1 MNYAVTPR
9 QLVQNIAQHLHIML
23 IHKLNYSHIH
33 YVTYTETTSKK
44 NNVNYR
50 SVWPISFH
58 FNNTIMN
65 ICIPAALAK
74 IIYAFLVAVN

>member
-9 QLVQNIAQHLHIML
+9 QLAQNIAQHLHIML

-44 NNVNYR
+44 NN
-50 SVWPISFH
+50 ISQLQISLA
-58 FNNTIMN
+58 NV
-65 ICIPAALAK
+65 IP
-74 IIYAFLVAVN
+74 F